1 MERVSILQRVRCDR
15 RCQAIRAVKNN
26 LPSGEIERVATRRVV
41 FMHSFTLGAE
51 PEIFPAGI
59 YDVETTERTLDIAGL
74 TARLRT
80 STVLIVPT
88 RAGFRWCDVL
98 ASDLD
103 DALIRDASQTAP
115 RGDGEG
121 PDPGHQGQN

>member
-1 MERVSILQRVRCDR
+1 MS
-15 RCQAIRAVKNN
+15 
-26 LPSGEIERVATRRVV
+26 PRRVV
-41 FMHSFTLGAE
+41 FVNPFTLGSD
-51 PEIFPAGI
+51 PEKFSAGI

-88 RAGFRWCDVL
+88 RSGFRWCDIL

-103 DALIRDASQTAP
+103 DALISDAAHAT
-115 RGDGEG
+115 GESL
-121 PDPGHQGQN
+121 

>member
-1 MERVSILQRVRCDR
+1 M
-15 RCQAIRAVKNN
+15 NN
-26 LPSGEIERVATRRVV
+26 LPSAENERVTTSCVV
-41 FMHSFTLGAE
+41 FVRPFSLGAE
-51 PEIFPAGI
+51 PEIFPAGS

-103 DALIRDASQTAP
+103 EALIRDASKKAL
-115 RGDGEG
+115 RGDGDRPE
-121 PDPGHQGQN
+121 PSHQAQN

>member
-1 MERVSILQRVRCDR
+1 M
-15 RCQAIRAVKNN
+15 KNN
-26 LPSGEIERVATRRVV
+26 LPCGEIERVATSRIV
-41 FMHSFTLGAE
+41 FVHSFTLGAE

-103 DALIRDASQTAP
+103 EALVRDASKKAL
-115 RGDGEG
+115 RGDGDG
-121 PDPGHQGQN
+121 PEPGHQAQN

>member
-1 MERVSILQRVRCDR
+1 M
-15 RCQAIRAVKNN
+15 NN
-26 LPSGEIERVATRRVV
+26 LPSAENERVTTSCVV
-41 FMHSFTLGAE
+41 FVRPFSLGAE
-51 PEIFPAGI
+51 PEIFPAGS

-103 DALIRDASQTAP
+103 EALIRDASKKAL
-115 RGDGEG
+115 RGDGDG
-121 PDPGHQGQN
+121 PEPSHQAQN

>member
-1 MERVSILQRVRCDR
+1 M
-15 RCQAIRAVKNN
+15 NN
-26 LPSGEIERVATRRVV
+26 LPSGENERIATSRVV
-41 FMHSFTLGAE
+41 FVRPFSLGAE
-51 PEIFPAGI
+51 PEIFPAGS

-121 PDPGHQGQN
+121 PDRGHQGQN

>member
-1 MERVSILQRVRCDR
+1 MERVSILQRVRCYR

-103 DALIRDASQTAP
+103 DALIGDASRTAP
-115 RGDGEG
+115 PADGEG
-121 PDPGHQGQN
+121 ADPGHQGQN

>member
-1 MERVSILQRVRCDR
+1 M
-15 RCQAIRAVKNN
+15 NN
-26 LPSGEIERVATRRVV
+26 LPSAENERVTTSCVV
-41 FMHSFTLGAE
+41 FVRPFSLGAE
-51 PEIFPAGI
+51 PEIFPAGS

-103 DALIRDASQTAP
+103 DALIGDASRTAP
-115 RGDGEG
+115 PADGEDA
-121 PDPGHQGQN
+121 DPGHQGQN